1 MAIPTYEQLF
11 LPLLK
16 LASDGRE
23 HSSREAL
30 EPLSKQFKLLEEEK
44 RETLQNGRTVFQTRI
59 SWAQTYLKQSGL
71 IQYTRRGFYQITD
84 RGQKV
89 IQQNPSQIDVKFLSQ
104 FPEFVDF
111 SNRTRKKIPNT
122 EVIITKEGAT
132 PEEMMDSGYEM
143 LQEKLND
150 ELLSTVKRSSARFFE
165 KLVVDLVVAMG
176 YGGSIKEAGKAIG
189 MSGDEGIDGII
200 KEDLLGLD
208 VIYIQAKK
216 WEGSVGRPEI
226 QKFAGALQGQRAR
239 KGIFIT
245 TGSFSQDA
253 INYVSRIDSKIILI
267 DGKKLSEYMIEHGV
281 GVSSDRSYVIRKINS
296 DYFEPSE

>member
-1 MAIPTYEQLF
+1 
-11 LPLLK
+11 
-16 LASDGRE
+16 
-23 HSSREAL
+23 
-30 EPLSKQFKLLEEEK
+30 
-44 RETLQNGRTVFQTRI
+44 
-59 SWAQTYLKQSGL
+59 
-71 IQYTRRGFYQITD
+71 
-84 RGQKV
+84 V
-89 IQQNPSQIDVKFLSQ
+89 INQNPPHLDIEFLHQ

-111 SNRTRKKIPNT
+111 SNRTKKNVT
-122 EVIITKEGAT
+122 ESASTTSKEEMT
-132 PEEMMDSGYEM
+132 PEEMMDSGYEI

-150 ELLSTVKRSSARFFE
+150 ELLAIVKKSTPKFFE

-245 TGSFSQDA
+245 TGSFSLEA
-253 INYVSRIDSKIILI
+253 INYVSKIDSKIILI
-267 DGKKLSEYMIEHGV
+267 DGKILSEYMIEHGI
-281 GVSSDRSYVIRKINS
+281 GVSSDRSYIIKKINS
-296 DYFEPSE
+296 DYFESNEG